1 MLNALY
7 RYAVDH
13 GLTVPQGYVKKT
25 VKAYILLTSDG
36 RFVGI
41 DMGDDVPLPCPDIGS
56 MANSKDKS
64 NVLVEKR
71 SVVIPAQVSV
81 KSRFFLAALEDG
93 GRMEPMLALCA
104 AALRDADCAAAIRAE
119 LDRMKVKDAGRI
131 SFRVGGRS
139 ILDSPQTDAWWQ
151 TYRKQFLKGDGGA
164 QEICLITGEPT
175 VPMATLPAI
184 NGLAIV
190 GGNTAGSKLI
200 CFDESAYRSYGLE
213 KAANAPVSEEAFS
226 AVKAALDALL
236 KDAPVLAGMKFVHW
250 YDKPVKREEDTL
262 SGIFDGFGFE
272 LPEDAGDGPAPV
284 SEAAENAKA
293 DALVR
298 SVYTGGQ
305 QAALASE
312 YYILLLTGVNGR
324 VMIRRYEHGSY
335 EELQRQLNRWLDD
348 ISLQA
353 LGGRSMVRPHKLT
366 GMMIRLM
373 KRQRSDRNIL
383 ERLGKELAGVTPAV
397 LKAILSGREL
407 PDSVAARALAYIR
420 SQMLDSEDT
429 THAPDAMACQWLK
442 AWVRRREEQQGE
454 AVTMPYCNKNH
465 PRPEYHCGR
474 LVAVYTRIQQEAMPG
489 VNAGIAERYYASAS
503 QTPALVLGTLGRMVN
518 HHLAKIG
525 NTDTV
530 RWFENMLSEINVAI
544 GDAIPA
550 TLTLEQQAYF
560 ALGYRQQW
568 AEMPLKHRSDAQSSA
583 DANKEADEEADET
596 EE

>member
-41 DMGDDVPLPCPDIGS
+41 DMGDDVPVPCPDVGS

-71 SVVIPAQVSV
+71 SVVIPAQESA

-104 AALRDADCAAAIRAE
+104 AVLRDVDGAAAIRAE
-119 LDRMKVKDAGRI
+119 LDRMKVKDADRI
-131 SFRVGGRS
+131 SFRVGGKS

-151 TYRKQFLKGDGGA
+151 EYRKQFLKGDGGA
-164 QEICLITGEPT
+164 QEVCLITGEPT
-175 VPMATLPAI
+175 VPVATVPPI
-184 NGLAIV
+184 SGLAVV
-190 GGNTAGSKLI
+190 GGHARGDALI
-200 CFDESAYRSYGLE
+200 CFDKAAFCSYGL
-213 KAANAPVSEEAFS
+213 KQAANAPVSEAAIS

-236 KDAPVLAGMKFVHW
+236 KDAPILDGMKFVHW
-250 YDKPVKREEDTL
+250 YDKPVNRVEDTL

-272 LPEDAGDGPAPV
+272 LPEDADDEPV
-284 SEAAENAKA
+284 TVNEAAENAKA

-298 SVYTGGQ
+298 SVYTGGR

-324 VMIRRYEHGSY
+324 VMIRRYEHGRY
-335 EELQRQLNRWLDD
+335 EELQRQLNAWLDD
-348 ISLQA
+348 ISLLA

-373 KRQRSDRNIL
+373 KRQKSDRNIL
-383 ERLGKELAGVTPAV
+383 ERLSKEMAGFTPAV
-397 LKAILSGREL
+397 LEAILSGREL

-420 SQMLDSEDT
+420 SQMLDSENT

-442 AWVRRREEQQGE
+442 AWVRRREKKQQGE

-518 HHLAKIG
+518 HHLAKISNAG
-525 NTDTV
+525 TV

-544 GDAIPA
+544 GDTIPA

-568 AEMPLKHRSDAQSSA
+568 AEMTLKHKSDAASNTDDSERA
-583 DANKEADEEADET
+583 EET